1 MRIRFIV
8 SALGAGVVALAVGC
22 GGGQGGGHGTTP
34 GVPTATSTVAPTLA
48 LNRIDELI
56 LAPDVVSDIVGAKL
70 NWASK
75 PPPGATRPQPPIA
88 VDEGNPECAAL
99 MGPAA
104 DTVGVVY
111 TAWRSNQYR
120 DNDTD
125 TFEHAVYQ
133 AVATVPDSKAATQ
146 LLDTAFIKAVNSC
159 DNAVLHRKDGQ
170 AQWRYQKSDATGTDA
185 RWTATQ
191 LQDGRVVGWICS
203 NEARA
208 KNNVVVYVQV
218 CQYGNGAPA
227 ATTIVDKI
235 SEKVPG

>member
-1 MRIRFIV
+1 M
-8 SALGAGVVALAVGC
+8 
-22 GGGQGGGHGTTP
+22 
-34 GVPTATSTVAPTLA
+34 APTLA

-133 AVATVPDSKAATQ
+133 AVATVVDSKAATV
-146 LLDTAFIKAVNSC
+146 LLGNAFAKRLDACS
-159 DNAVLHRKDGQ
+159 NAVIHLSGKYRWRFQKTDATDTGVRWTGTELEDGQ
-170 AQWRYQKSDATGTDA
+170 ITGWVCA
-185 RWTATQ
+185 
-191 LQDGRVVGWICS
+191 S
-203 NEARA
+203 EARA
-208 KNNVVVYVQV
+208 KNNVVIYAQV
-218 CQYGNGAPA
+218 CQWGNGAPA
-227 ATTIVDKI
+227 
-235 SEKVPG
+235 

>member
-1 MRIRFIV
+1 
-8 SALGAGVVALAVGC
+8 
-22 GGGQGGGHGTTP
+22 
-34 GVPTATSTVAPTLA
+34 
-48 LNRIDELI
+48 LI

-88 VDEGNPECAAL
+88 VDEGNPQCEPLIA
-99 MGPAA
+99 P
-104 DTVGVVY
+104 DTYSVGVAY
-111 TAWRSNQYR
+111 TAWRSNLYKE
-120 DNDTD
+120 DKD